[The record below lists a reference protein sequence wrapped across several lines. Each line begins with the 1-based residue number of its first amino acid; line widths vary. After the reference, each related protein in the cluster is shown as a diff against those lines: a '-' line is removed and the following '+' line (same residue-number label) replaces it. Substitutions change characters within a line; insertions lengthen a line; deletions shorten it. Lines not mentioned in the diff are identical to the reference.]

1 MSASKVI
8 KNAIGDKKVESKI
21 LFVRA
26 SHVLTPTQLSLGF
39 NERFHFAPFSAEMR
53 EGVVTEKMAS
63 DNLSKSEFAE
73 QRICQI
79 DVLSRRQLVKKT
91 VVSQKIIFLKY

>member
-1 MSASKVI
+1 MFLHQPS
-8 KNAIGDKKVESKI
+8 
-21 LFVRA
+21 
-26 SHVLTPTQLSLGF
+26 SLGF

-79 DVLSRRQLVKKT
+79 DVLSRRQNVKKT
-91 VVSQKIIFLKY
+91 VVSQKIIFL